1 MAATRGDPR
10 QHMLR
15 LQMPP
20 GDVAPPL
27 FSPALPSALH
37 HHQFRQHSIA
47 AGMPG
52 FPPQLQ
58 QQHFFPQPPPH
69 IPHRGS
75 IVGFPPGPLP
85 LPAMPLGPP
94 PGPMPPVNGGQP
106 LGVGPPHHL
115 GMGHN
120 ARQGSISLPFS
131 RNRRQPSISTGG
143 PPKATLGGPQNKHI
157 APPITNPAT
166 ASAALEAKIKGKKLI
181 VKLPR
186 EGANAGDDG
195 ETFVPLWTRNPIPL
209 GAVETFPPAEP
220 PEMTTAGPWPEPLPK
235 DSIPPSIEVFLPGKV
250 VPFIDRPK
258 RSGGMRALTHLTCRA
273 LGKISG

>member
-15 LQMPP
+15 LQMSH
-20 GDVAPPL
+20 GDVPPPL
-27 FSPALPSALH
+27 FSPALPSALHHHHH

-58 QQHFFPQPPPH
+58 QQPFFPQPPPH

-75 IVGFPPGPLP
+75 IIGLPPGTLP
-85 LPAMPLGPP
+85 IPAMPLGPSP
-94 PGPMPPVNGGQP
+94 APMTPVSCGPP
-106 LGVGPPHHL
+106 LGMPPPHHL

-120 ARQGSISLPFS
+120 ARQGSISLPFT

-143 PPKATLGGPQNKHI
+143 PPKATLGGPQNKHV

-166 ASAALEAKIKGKKLI
+166 ASAALEAKLKGKKLT

-186 EGANAGDDG
+186 EKETVGDDG
-195 ETFVPLWTRNPIPL
+195 NFFVPLWTRYPIPHEE
-209 GAVETFPPAEP
+209 VEKFPSAGP
-220 PEMTTAGPWPEPLPK
+220 PEMTSAELWPEPLPQG
-235 DSIPPSIEVFLPGKV
+235 SIPPSIDVFLPGKV
-250 VPFIDRPK
+250 VPFTNPR
-258 RSGGMRALTHLTCRA
+258 GVVECMR
-273 LGKISG
+273 

>member
-15 LQMPP
+15 LQMSH

-27 FSPALPSALH
+27 FSPALPPAHHHH

-52 FPPQLQ
+52 FPMPLQ
-58 QQHFFPQPPPH
+58 QQPFFPQPPPH

-75 IVGFPPGPLP
+75 IIGLPPGPLP
-85 LPAMPLGPP
+85 IPVMPLGPP
-94 PGPMPPVNGGQP
+94 PPMTPVGSGPP
-106 LGVGPPHHL
+106 LGMAPPHHL
-115 GMGHN
+115 GIGHN
-120 ARQGSISLPFS
+120 ARQGSISLPFT

-143 PPKATLGGPQNKHI
+143 PPKATLGGPQNKHV

-166 ASAALEAKIKGKKLI
+166 ASAALEAKLKGKKLV

-186 EGANAGDDG
+186 EKEVVGDDDMN
-195 ETFVPLWTRNPIPL
+195 FVPLWTRYPIPRDQ
-209 GAVETFPPAEP
+209 VERFPPAEP
-220 PEMTTAGPWPEPLPK
+220 PEMTSAEFWPEPLPK
-235 DSIPPSIEVFLPGKV
+235 GSIPPSIDVFLPGKV
-250 VPFIDRPK
+250 VLFSK
-258 RSGGMRALTHLTCRA
+258 WWHHALTRLTSRA
-273 LGKISG
+273 LGKTSE